1 MYMIVLRLPGYCR
14 NALHADMHTC
24 STQTRFDCSVFAY
37 ALQWE
42 SFSAEIG
49 VVSASCSRTKIETI
63 CPESRPT
70 KVSGYN
76 CGIFS
81 KVFCLMALGI
91 RWTLYTQREVTSQS
105 LWSRYDGIFAG
116 IRVFKRYYCAKHLS
130 EILPTRWRQKLT
142 VIDMEQNYVS
152 VTLCSGGKLCYA
164 LPQY

>member
-1 MYMIVLRLPGYCR
+1 MYMIVLRLPGYCC

-70 KVSGYN
+70 KVTGYN
-76 CGIFS
+76 CCWNILESILFDGPRNTLDLIYIGWS
-81 KVFCLMALGI
+81 DVTESMVTI
-91 RWTLYTQREVTSQS
+91 RWHFCGYK
-105 LWSRYDGIFAG
+105 GI
-116 IRVFKRYYCAKHLS
+116 
-130 EILPTRWRQKLT
+130 
-142 VIDMEQNYVS
+142 
-152 VTLCSGGKLCYA
+152 
-164 LPQY
+164 

>member
-63 CPESRPT
+63 CPESILESILFDGPR
-70 KVSGYN
+70 N
-76 CGIFS
+76 
-81 KVFCLMALGI
+81 
-91 RWTLYTQREVTSQS
+91 TLDLIYI
-105 LWSRYDGIFAG
+105 G
-116 IRVFKRYYCAKHLS
+116 
-130 EILPTRWRQKLT
+130 
-142 VIDMEQNYVS
+142 
-152 VTLCSGGKLCYA
+152 
-164 LPQY
+164 